1 MKAIRA
7 YEIGGPEVLN
17 LEDVP
22 EPTAAPGQSV
32 VDIKSIGVNYTDVSS
47 RKGTNLPASFPW
59 TPGREASGVVTAIGE
74 GVTEVAVGDRV
85 AYAMHTGSYAEKQAV
100 PSWLLVRIPDAMDFA
115 TGSAS
120 LLQGMT
126 AHFLVF
132 GIARLNPG
140 DQVLVHAGA
149 GGMGLLLIQLLKRL
163 GVEVFTTVS
172 TGAKAETAKEAGADH
187 TILYT
192 QLDFEEEIKKATDG
206 KGVRMV
212 LDAVGATTFD
222 KSIKSLGLRGYMV
235 LYGQAG
241 GAVTDTDTRALQNG
255 SLFLTRPSL
264 GNYTATRDELLQRA
278 NEVLGWVQS
287 GELKLHIGLTLPLSE
302 AVEAHRQLEGRET
315 TGKILLTP

>member
-7 YEIGGPEVLN
+7 YEIGGPDVLK

-22 EPTAAPGQSV
+22 DPTPGHGQAV
-32 VDIKSIGVNYTDVSS
+32 VDLKSIGVNYTDVSS
-47 RKGTNLPASFPW
+47 RKGTNPPASFPW
-59 TPGREASGVVTAIGE
+59 TPGREGCGVVTAIGE
-74 GVTEVAVGDRV
+74 GVSEVVVGDRV
-85 AYAMHTGSYAEKQAV
+85 AYAMHTGSYAERQAV
-100 PSWLLVRIPDAMDFA
+100 PSWLLVRIPDAMDFTIGA
-115 TGSAS
+115 AS

-163 GVEVFTTVS
+163 GVHVFTTVS
-172 TGAKAETAKEAGADH
+172 TDAKAELAKQAGADQ

-192 QLDFEEEIKKATDG
+192 QEDFEAEILKATG
-206 KGVRMV
+206 GQGVRMV
-212 LDAVGATTFD
+212 LDAVGQTTFE
-222 KSIKSLGLRGYMV
+222 KGFKCLGRRGYMV

-241 GAVTDTDTRALQNG
+241 GAVTDTNTRALQNG
-255 SLFLTRPSL
+255 SLYLTRPSL
-264 GNYTATRDELLQRA
+264 GDYTATRDELLGRA
-278 NEVLGWVQS
+278 EEIFRWVQS
-287 GELKLHIGLTLPLSE
+287 GELKLHIGLTLPLAD

-315 TGKILLTP
+315 VGKILLTP